1 MKENTNLLGK
11 DLVDVLIPAKMKMGA
26 NTAQN
31 DFVMSEHLTTVVL
44 ILAKGAEAEFQSI
57 YESLD
62 DKVVPSSL
70 MKFQGFDDKEGN
82 SLWRV
87 VMFKSCVDAFKKAC
101 REKARGVTARD
112 FEYSEE
118 VYTKLVADREKA
130 EEHEKRLKGQIR
142 KLYEAAWSDAFC
154 SWIHVKAMRVFVES
168 VLRFGIGAG
177 GPQFTS
183 YILAPKAGAQ
193 AA

>member
-1 MKENTNLLGK
+1 
-11 DLVDVLIPAKMKMGA
+11 MG
-26 NTAQN
+26 
-31 DFVMSEHLTTVVL
+31 
-44 ILAKGAEAEFQSI
+44 
-57 YESLD
+57 
-62 DKVVPSSL
+62 VVPGSS
-70 MKFQGFDDKEGN
+70 MKFQDFDDKEGN

-101 REKARGVTARD
+101 REKARGVTTRD

-118 VYTKLVADREKA
+118 VYNKLIADREKA

-168 VLRFGIGAG
+168 VLCFGIGDK
-177 GPQFTS
+177 GPQFAS

-193 AA
+193 AAARKVLADTMGGQDSSLVADAGDEAGGEEFFPYVSFSFTPFTTAR